1 MNELIDRFLD
11 LPMRRRVLLLGAS
24 VLSIFFL
31 YATYFYWPLS
41 SEIEEKQENVA
52 TLRQERDKKK
62 AMVANLA
69 DMRRVVAELDA
80 QLKKAT
86 AELPEKK
93 EIPEL
98 LSNISSLGS
107 DSGLVI
113 VVFRQRPEEFSD
125 FYAQVPVEVR
135 VKGTYHQVG
144 TFFDKVGRLNRI
156 VNVSDIGLKEPRPER
171 ESVMVNAGFTATTY
185 RFLDEAE
192 RERIAKER
200 AEREKNK

>member
-24 VLSIFFL
+24 VLSLFFL
-31 YATYFYWPLS
+31 YATYFYWPMS
-41 SEIEEKQENVA
+41 SEIQEKEENVA
-52 TLRQERDKKK
+52 TLRQERDRKKQ
-62 AMVANLA
+62 MVANL
-69 DMRRVVAELDA
+69 DEMRRTVAELDA
-80 QLKKAT
+80 SLKKAT

-107 DSGLVI
+107 DSGLAI
-113 VVFRQRPEEFSD
+113 IVFRQKPEEFQD
-125 FYAQVPVEVR
+125 FYAGVPVEVR

-156 VNVSDIGLKEPRPER
+156 VNVADIGMKEPKADRD
-171 ESVMVNAGFTATTY
+171 SVLVTAAFTATTY

-192 RERIAKER
+192 RERIAKQ
-200 AEREKNK
+200 REQEKKK

>member
-1 MNELIDRFLD
+1 MNNIIDRFLD
-11 LPMRRRVLLLGAS
+11 LPMRRRVLLLGAGI
-24 VLSIFFL
+24 LSIFFM
-31 YATYFYWPLS
+31 YATYLYWPMS
-41 SEIEEKQENVA
+41 AEIDEKTENVVA
-52 TLRQERDKKK
+52 LKQERDRKK

-69 DMRRVVAELDA
+69 QMRQQVADLEA
-80 QLKKAT
+80 SLKKAT
-86 AELPEKK
+86 AELPDEK

-107 DSGLVI
+107 DSGLAI
-113 VVFRQRPEEFSD
+113 IVFRQKPEEYLD

-156 VNVSDIGLKEPRPER
+156 VNVGDIGMKEPRVER
-171 ESVMVNAGFTATTY
+171 DSVVVTSAFTATTY

-192 RERIAKER
+192 RERIAKQ
-200 AEREKNK
+200 REEEKKK

>member
-11 LPMRRRVLLLGAS
+11 LPMRRRVILLGAS
-24 VLSIFFL
+24 LLSIFFL

-52 TLRQERDKKK
+52 TLKQERDRKKQ
-62 AMVANLA
+62 MVANLA
-69 DMRRVVAELDA
+69 EMREMVASLDA

-107 DSGLVI
+107 DSGLSI
-113 VVFRQRPEEFSD
+113 IVFRQRPEEFQD

-135 VKGTYHQVG
+135 VRGTYHQVG

-156 VNVSDIGLKEPRPER
+156 VNVSEIGLKDPRVDR
-171 ESVMVNAGFTATTY
+171 ESVLVTAAFTATTY

-200 AEREKNK
+200 EQEKKK

>member
-1 MNELIDRFLD
+1 MNELIDRFVD
-11 LPMRRRVLLLGAS
+11 LPMRRRVLLLGAGL
-24 VLSIFFL
+24 LSIFFL

-52 TLRQERDKKK
+52 TLRQERDRKK
-62 AMVANLA
+62 AMVANLSE
-69 DMRRVVAELDA
+69 MRTLVANLDA
-80 QLKKAT
+80 QLKQAT
-86 AELPEKK
+86 AELPDKK
-93 EIPEL
+93 EIPQL

-107 DSGLVI
+107 DSGLAI
-113 VVFRQRPEEFSD
+113 IVFRQKPEEFQD

-156 VNVSDIGLKEPRPER
+156 VNVSDILLKEPKVER
-171 ESVMVNAGFTATTY
+171 ESVSVTASFTATTY

-200 AEREKNK
+200 AEQEKKR

>member
-11 LPMRRRVLLLGAS
+11 LPMRRRVILLGAS
-24 VLSIFFL
+24 LLSIFFL

-52 TLRQERDKKK
+52 TLKQERDRKKQ
-62 AMVANLA
+62 MVANLA
-69 DMRRVVAELDA
+69 QMRDMVAALDA

-107 DSGLVI
+107 DSGLSI
-113 VVFRQRPEEFSD
+113 IVFRQRPEEFQD
-125 FYAQVPVEVR
+125 FYASVPVEVR
-135 VKGTYHQVG
+135 VRGTYHQVG

-156 VNVSDIGLKEPRPER
+156 VNVSEIGLKEPRVDR
-171 ESVMVNAGFTATTY
+171 ESVLVTAAFTATTY

-200 AEREKNK
+200 EQEKKK

>member
-11 LPMRRRVLLLGAS
+11 LPMRRRVLLLSAAM
-24 VLSIFFL
+24 LSLFFL

-41 SEIEEKQENVA
+41 AEIQEKSENVA
-52 TLRQERDKKK
+52 TLKQERDRKRQ
-62 AMVANLA
+62 MVANLEE
-69 DMRRVVAELDA
+69 MRRTVADLDA
-80 QLKKAT
+80 NLKRAT
-86 AELPEKK
+86 AELPDKK

-107 DSGLVI
+107 DSGLAI
-113 VVFRQRPEEFSD
+113 MLFRQKPEEYQD

-135 VKGTYHQVG
+135 VRGTYHQVG

-156 VNVSDIGLKEPRPER
+156 VNVGDIGMKEPRADR
-171 ESVMVNAGFTATTY
+171 ESIVLTAAFTATTY

-200 AEREKNK
+200 EQEKKK

>member
-1 MNELIDRFLD
+1 MNDLIDRFLD
-11 LPMRRRVLLLGAS
+11 LPMRRRVLLLGAG
-24 VLSIFFL
+24 VLSLFFL
-31 YATYFYWPLS
+31 YATYFYWPMS
-41 SEIEEKQENVA
+41 AEIEEKQENVA
-52 TLRQERDKKK
+52 ALRQERDKKK

-69 DMRRVVAELDA
+69 EMRRTVAELDA

-86 AELPEKK
+86 AELPDKK

-107 DSGLVI
+107 DSGLII
-113 VVFRQRPEEFSD
+113 VVFRQRPEDFQD

-156 VNVSDIGLKEPRPER
+156 VNVSDIGLKDPRNER
-171 ESVMVNAGFTATTY
+171 DSMIVNAAFTATTY
-185 RFLDEAE
+185 RFLDEVE

-200 AEREKNK
+200 EAREKK